1 MEMKFKIGDM
11 VKPTNEVYGKRFI
24 GQIWDC
30 WMNKPENIKPTDG
43 EFIYVVKHYNYKGN
57 MVMTYHIKES
67 ELVIQ

>member
-1 MEMKFKIGDM
+1 
-11 VKPTNEVYGKRFI
+11 
-24 GQIWDC
+24 
-30 WMNKPENIKPTDG
+30 MNKPENIKSTDG